1 MEAGYWSLY
10 HYDPAVSDRARTPF
24 VLDSKEPSNGFREF
38 LLSEVRYSLG
48 RQFPERAEMLYEKA
62 EADAKARRSNYTSSC
77 QQVSRTH
84 NIRKTLEEFL
94 RRLFSPQ
101 SGRGSLRIFV

>member
-10 HYDPAVSDRARTPF
+10 HYDPRRIGQGENPF

-38 LLSEVRYSLG
+38 LLSEVRYSSLK

-62 EADAKARRSNYTSSC
+62 EADAKARRSNYT
-77 QQVSRTH
+77 
-84 NIRKTLEEFL
+84 
-94 RRLFSPQ
+94 RLANK
-101 SGRGSLRIFV
+101 